1 MYAIISKGE
10 LLALCERPRYV
21 KRNEETGAYVEAAEA
36 EAIGIAVGGEV
47 YNLPGGT
54 AIPDAPEA
62 LAQEGEAEEYVF
74 RNHARIIE
82 NEEAT
87 NAAFAAVEEAIRS
100 IPHVA
105 GVEFISKDQML
116 DKYSQRLEGYTN
128 LKEMFQNDNPLLANY
143 VVRADEPANI
153 CLLYT
158 SDAADE

>member
-87 NAAFAAVEEAIRS
+87 NAAFVAHGGS
-100 IPHVA
+100 HVRY
-105 GVEFISKDQML
+105 GQ
-116 DKYSQRLEGYTN
+116 
-128 LKEMFQNDNPLLANY
+128 LLGG
-143 VVRADEPANI
+143 
-153 CLLYT
+153 
-158 SDAADE
+158 AADGGGRSSLRAGQRCKRRR

>member
-36 EAIGIAVGGEV
+36 EVGGEV

-74 RNHARIIE
+74 RNHARIID

-87 NAAFAAVEEAIRS
+87 NAAFVAMEEAMCDMDSSSEERLTAVEEALC
-100 IPHVA
+100 
-105 GVEFISKDQML
+105 EL
-116 DKYSQRLEGYTN
+116 DSA
-128 LKEMFQNDNPLLANY
+128 ANGGG
-143 VVRADEPANI
+143 EN
-153 CLLYT
+153 
-158 SDAADE
+158 

>member
-62 LAQEGEAEEYVF
+62 LAQEGEA
-74 RNHARIIE
+74 
-82 NEEAT
+82 AT
-87 NAAFAAVEEAIRS
+87 
-100 IPHVA
+100 
-105 GVEFISKDQML
+105 
-116 DKYSQRLEGYTN
+116 T
-128 LKEMFQNDNPLLANY
+128 
-143 VVRADEPANI
+143 PASSRTRRRPTPPSPPWRKP
-153 CLLYT
+153 CASWT
-158 SDAADE
+158 APRKSG

>member
-21 KRNEETGAYVEAAEA
+21 KRNEETGAYVEAAE
-36 EAIGIAVGGEV
+36 AVGGEV

-87 NAAFAAVEEAIRS
+87 NAAFVAMEEAMCDMDSSSEERLTAVEEALC
-100 IPHVA
+100 
-105 GVEFISKDQML
+105 EL
-116 DKYSQRLEGYTN
+116 DSA
-128 LKEMFQNDNPLLANY
+128 ANGGG
-143 VVRADEPANI
+143 EN
-153 CLLYT
+153 
-158 SDAADE
+158 

>member
-47 YNLPGGT
+47 YNLPGAAPPSPT
-54 AIPDAPEA
+54 QPEA

-87 NAAFAAVEEAIRS
+87 NAAIVAMEEAMCEMDSSSEERLTAVEEALC
-100 IPHVA
+100 
-105 GVEFISKDQML
+105 EL
-116 DKYSQRLEGYTN
+116 DSA
-128 LKEMFQNDNPLLANY
+128 ANGGG
-143 VVRADEPANI
+143 EN
-153 CLLYT
+153 
-158 SDAADE
+158 

>member
-74 RNHARIIE
+74 RNHARIMRTRRRPTPPSPPWRKPC
-82 NEEAT
+82 ASWT
-87 NAAFAAVEEAIRS
+87 APRRS
-100 IPHVA
+100 
-105 GVEFISKDQML
+105 G
-116 DKYSQRLEGYTN
+116 
-128 LKEMFQNDNPLLANY
+128 
-143 VVRADEPANI
+143 
-153 CLLYT
+153 
-158 SDAADE
+158 

>member
-21 KRNEETGAYVEAAEA
+21 KRNAETGAYVEAAEA

-82 NEEAT
+82 NEETT
-87 NAAFAAVEEAIRS
+87 NAAFAAVEEAMCELDSSSEGTPFASATVKHPPSPMACSLNSRRKS
-100 IPHVA
+100 RMPGAFAVMPWMSTMPSEASAVPSASA
-105 GVEFISKDQML
+105 GFLM
-116 DKYSQRLEGYTN
+116 
-128 LKEMFQNDNPLLANY
+128 
-143 VVRADEPANI
+143 
-153 CLLYT
+153 
-158 SDAADE
+158 